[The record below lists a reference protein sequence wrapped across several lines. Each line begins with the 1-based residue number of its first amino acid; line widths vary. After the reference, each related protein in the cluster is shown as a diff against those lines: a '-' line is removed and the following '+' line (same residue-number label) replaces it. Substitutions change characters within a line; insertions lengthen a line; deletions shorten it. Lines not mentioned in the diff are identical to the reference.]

1 MMSED
6 VVQLHVDFVDDLL
19 ATHETSGPRPRRT
32 PAAAPAIGAS
42 EQTWDAWASL
52 TGNKRGSA
60 TWLSVRAE
68 AASKTPE
75 AIARRLQNDEAAAK
89 RLRVDGEIMRR
100 RRAEADAVEKKD
112 KEQFERL
119 ERAREKE
126 SKKRL
131 ERATADSLHVLD
143 GLGGAYVTFAP
154 YREEPASGRGPRAG
168 GRSKLRL
175 LGRVLMCKDGT
186 RFGCCSLY
194 CIMAVDG
201 RIFDGVRSTCVM
213 GAEDSELPP
222 PGSQTG
228 AGEASCSTDG
238 QTRAC
243 SSSSARPT

>member
-52 TGNKRGSA
+52 TGHKRGSA
-60 TWLSVRAE
+60 TWLSVRAD

-131 ERATADSLHVLD
+131 ERLVRQERDDMQQLDWYWSKLFGSDPEDENRWLAKRVNELHPSKRLRFLQLILCTADLTA
-143 GLGGAYVTFAP
+143 LGVGKAA
-154 YREEPASGRGPRAG
+154 
-168 GRSKLRL
+168 
-175 LGRVLMCKDGT
+175 
-186 RFGCCSLY
+186 
-194 CIMAVDG
+194 
-201 RIFDGVRSTCVM
+201 
-213 GAEDSELPP
+213 
-222 PGSQTG
+222 TG
-228 AGEASCSTDG
+228 ATEGRLHEAAPALD
-238 QTRAC
+238 
-243 SSSSARPT
+243 